1 VSTGS
6 SVPGTAPLV
15 TPDEELDAGAAVTV
29 PVRRRREWPLALL
42 LLAPSLAVFVVFI
55 FYPLVRTVWLGLY
68 EVDPFGNSRYV
79 GLSQYSEVLSSPGFL
94 SSLGATV
101 AFTFLTVP
109 LGLAAGLVL
118 AVLAHQRLRGIAVFR
133 TLFSST
139 IATSVAVASL
149 MWLTLL
155 NPSIGIVNQFLKAI
169 GQDPVNFLQEPS
181 WALPSVALATVWL
194 HLGFTFIIMSAGL
207 QSVPDELLESAR
219 IDGASPWMRF
229 REVTLPML
237 SPTMLF
243 ALVVLTINAFQSF
256 GQIDLLTQGGPLGR
270 TNVVVYSVFRQV
282 SSNPGV
288 AAVQAIALFGIVLTL
303 TLIQFRVLERRV
315 FYGR

>member
-1 VSTGS
+1 M
-6 SVPGTAPLV
+6 TA
-15 TPDEELDAGAAVTV
+15 TTRS
-29 PVRRRREWPLALL
+29 RRDWPLALVM
-42 LLAPSLAVFVVFI
+42 LAPSLAVFGLFI

-68 EVDPFGNSRYV
+68 DVNVFGDARWV
-79 GLSQYSEVLSSPGFL
+79 GISQYSDVLTSSDFR
-94 SSLGATV
+94 SSLLATV

-109 LGLAAGLVL
+109 LGLAAGLAL
-118 AVLAHQRLRGIAVFR
+118 AVLAHQRLRGISVFR

-155 NPSIGIVNQFLKAI
+155 NPSVGIVNQLLRAL
-169 GQDPVNFLQEPS
+169 GQDPINFLQHPT

-194 HLGFTFIIMSAGL
+194 HLGFTFIVISAGL
-207 QSVPDELLESAR
+207 QSVPDELLESAVV
-219 IDGASPWMRF
+219 DGAGPWMRF

-237 SPTMLF
+237 SPTLLF

-270 TNVVVYSVFRQV
+270 TNVLVYSIFRQV
-282 SSNPGV
+282 PTNPGV
-288 AAVQAIALFGIVLTL
+288 ASVQAIALFGIVLTL
-303 TLIQFRVLERRV
+303 TLIQFRFLERRV
-315 FYGR
+315 FYGD